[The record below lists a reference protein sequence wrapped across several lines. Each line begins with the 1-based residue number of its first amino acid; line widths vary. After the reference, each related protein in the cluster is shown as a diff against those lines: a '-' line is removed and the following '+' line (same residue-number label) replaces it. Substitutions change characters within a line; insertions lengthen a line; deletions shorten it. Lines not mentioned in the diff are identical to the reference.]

1 MMVGMRDFNC
11 EDNNGTANFTERGTI
26 NAVNVVLKQDN
37 QNIDVENE
45 KRSNIEELVEIECE
59 VKFKEIIGNKNNLM
73 RSIQESEKVK
83 NIIEAQDMNTYSANV
98 AIKFWI
104 EEYIVGLANRYIN
117 EENKIREN
125 YSVCYT
131 KKRLESIQNQFRMF
145 LDDEWSNFVSCSY
158 DIADKHIAYNR
169 GETYDYKKRE
179 IMERIEQKESYYREQ
194 SLELIHDMLN
204 VAFINVNKALLEK
217 CRKG

>member
-1 MMVGMRDFNC
+1 
-11 EDNNGTANFTERGTI
+11 
-26 NAVNVVLKQDN
+26 
-37 QNIDVENE
+37 
-45 KRSNIEELVEIECE
+45 
-59 VKFKEIIGNKNNLM
+59 M
-73 RSIQESEKVK
+73 RSIQESEKVR

-117 EENKIREN
+117 EENKIRED
-125 YSVCYT
+125 YRVCYT
-131 KKRLESIQNQFRMF
+131 KKRLESIQNQFRIF